1 MPLHGQISAWDDT
14 IKIKEVVI
22 SGNKFISDPS
32 GYKKTTIDSSVLFN
46 YSSGNLS
53 DMLSENT
60 DIFIKSYG
68 MGGTATP
75 AFRGTGASHTLID
88 WNGIDINSPMLG
100 QSDLSLIPVGLIDD
114 ISIYFGGASIPL
126 NSGGI
131 GGTINL
137 ETKPVWKRETLISMN
152 TGMGSFGR
160 YTGLLKVR
168 TGNYRFQTV
177 TKVFFQNSENN
188 FRYLNTEIS
197 ADPVWQTRTNNQV
210 RQKGFMQEFYFRKEK
225 NIGSVRIWYQSAD
238 RNLPASIL
246 SQQPNSGETQLD
258 ESLRTMLTYDILKG
272 ESNISLTG
280 AWIFSRLNY
289 FNNLASIDSRNMSE
303 ILTLKAGLQKPIGE
317 NTKLKIV
324 LDEKS
329 SLIRSNNYNHNE
341 SNNTATLTAS
351 VERNRGRFGTMV
363 LLRELFNN
371 HSILIPDF
379 SAGLQYR
386 LFTGKNY
393 FIKANISRNSKI
405 PSMNDMFWE
414 PGGNPDL
421 KNEYALIYEIS
432 YEMNQKISD
441 PFNLK
446 YDMAVFRYS
455 IKDMIQWH
463 PGEYSY
469 WTADNIK
476 TVNSTGLESSVSL
489 DYILNN
495 LNAALNAGYS
505 FTKAVAGGPKIENDG
520 SVGKQ
525 LMYIPENQFNVSF
538 RIGFGS
544 FYTSW
549 MADFTGKRYITVD
562 NSKYLPGYFIN
573 NFKTGVR
580 LPVKSSYIDLNFN
593 VDNLF
598 NKNYQSIAFYPLPG
612 RSYFIKI
619 LVQIIK

>member
-246 SQQPNSGETQLD
+246 SQQPNSGENQLD

>member
-1 MPLHGQISAWDDT
+1 
-14 IKIKEVVI
+14 
-22 SGNKFISDPS
+22 
-32 GYKKTTIDSSVLFN
+32 
-46 YSSGNLS
+46 
-53 DMLSENT
+53 
-60 DIFIKSYG
+60 
-68 MGGTATP
+68 
-75 AFRGTGASHTLID
+75 
-88 WNGIDINSPMLG
+88 
-100 QSDLSLIPVGLIDD
+100 
-114 ISIYFGGASIPL
+114 
-126 NSGGI
+126 
-131 GGTINL
+131 
-137 ETKPVWKRETLISMN
+137 
-152 TGMGSFGR
+152 
-160 YTGLLKVR
+160 
-168 TGNYRFQTV
+168 
-177 TKVFFQNSENN
+177 
-188 FRYLNTEIS
+188 
-197 ADPVWQTRTNNQV
+197 V

-246 SQQPNSGETQLD
+246 SQQPNSGENQLD

>member
-22 SGNKFISDPS
+22 SGNKFISDPA
-32 GYKKTTIDSSVLFN
+32 GYKKTIIDSSVLFS
-46 YSSGNLS
+46 YSTENLS

-246 SQQPNSGETQLD
+246 SQQPNSGENQLD
-258 ESLRTMLTYDILKG
+258 ESLG
-272 ESNISLTG
+272 
-280 AWIFSRLNY
+280 
-289 FNNLASIDSRNMSE
+289 
-303 ILTLKAGLQKPIGE
+303 QC
-317 NTKLKIV
+317 
-324 LDEKS
+324 
-329 SLIRSNNYNHNE
+329 
-341 SNNTATLTAS
+341 
-351 VERNRGRFGTMV
+351 
-363 LLRELFNN
+363 
-371 HSILIPDF
+371 
-379 SAGLQYR
+379 
-386 LFTGKNY
+386 
-393 FIKANISRNSKI
+393 
-405 PSMNDMFWE
+405 
-414 PGGNPDL
+414 
-421 KNEYALIYEIS
+421 
-432 YEMNQKISD
+432 
-441 PFNLK
+441 
-446 YDMAVFRYS
+446 
-455 IKDMIQWH
+455 
-463 PGEYSY
+463 
-469 WTADNIK
+469 
-476 TVNSTGLESSVSL
+476 
-489 DYILNN
+489 
-495 LNAALNAGYS
+495 
-505 FTKAVAGGPKIENDG
+505 
-520 SVGKQ
+520 
-525 LMYIPENQFNVSF
+525 
-538 RIGFGS
+538 
-544 FYTSW
+544 
-549 MADFTGKRYITVD
+549 
-562 NSKYLPGYFIN
+562 
-573 NFKTGVR
+573 
-580 LPVKSSYIDLNFN
+580 
-593 VDNLF
+593 
-598 NKNYQSIAFYPLPG
+598 
-612 RSYFIKI
+612 
-619 LVQIIK
+619 